1 MGGGPGWGRDF
12 FGKFITSWII
22 LIKEEALNIG
32 MRRRPEED
40 QKEKVAEGWRGMKH
54 GEEGGRDDYLDNVKL
69 RLKADPLYT
78 NFKHDVTP
86 EGLALAFRWVPE
98 ATGLSEVEREMLM
111 LKAREDL
118 EAIWPEARDEREAMA
133 LFQERTRTIQ
143 DPEKLKVYLCEFL
156 RGLAILASAWVEGRE
171 RAGMNASAQ
180 RMYG

>member
-1 MGGGPGWGRDF
+1 M
-12 FGKFITSWII
+12 
-22 LIKEEALNIG
+22 
-32 MRRRPEED
+32 
-40 QKEKVAEGWRGMKH
+40 
-54 GEEGGRDDYLDNVKL
+54 DNVKL

-98 ATGLSEVEREMLM
+98 ATGLSEVERELLV